1 MPPLLFDILTL
12 GLGLVLLGCGG
23 DLLVRGSV
31 TIAYR
36 LGISPMI
43 VGLTVVAFGT
53 SAPELAFNVLASI
66 NHSSGLVFG
75 NIVGSNICNIGL
87 ILGIAALIKPLTVHS
102 GLIRREVP
110 VMIGA
115 LVAMVAMGYL
125 GPTGPGGGYGF
136 SRLEG
141 VILLLALTIYTWGTI
156 AIALRQRT
164 GMQDYSQSVEDV
176 SKSDHD
182 RPLWRAWLFFLF
194 GLFLLTAGGSFGK
207 DGAVGIAQTLSIPDE
222 IIGLTIIA
230 IGTSLP
236 ELTTV
241 LIAIRKGQ
249 VDMAIGNIIGSNIF
263 NVLFVFGMSVT
274 ISPVDLPEGAFESL
288 AVMIGCGVMLL
299 LMSRTRSGTL
309 SRFGGSAL
317 LTVYTVYLAHQ
328 SLLAITASRAAAA
341 ATL

>member
-1 MPPLLFDILTL
+1 ML
-12 GLGLVLLGCGG
+12 GIGLVLLGFGG

-66 NHSSGLVFG
+66 NHKGGLVFG

-87 ILGIAALIKPLTVHS
+87 ILGIAALIKPLTVHA
-102 GLIRREVP
+102 GLIKREVP

-115 LVAMVAMGYL
+115 LLAMVAMGYL
-125 GPTGPGGGYGF
+125 GQAGPGGGLGF
-136 SRLEG
+136 SRIEG
-141 VILLLALTIYTWGTI
+141 VILLAGLAIYTWGTI
-156 AIALRQRT
+156 AIAVRQRS
-164 GMQDYSQSVEDV
+164 GMKDYSQSVEDV
-176 SKSDHD
+176 SKPDHD
-182 RPLWRAWLFFLF
+182 RPMWRAWLFFIL

-207 DGAVGIAQTLSIPDE
+207 DGAVGIAQTLHIPDE

-241 LIAIRKGQ
+241 IIAIRKGQ
-249 VDMAIGNIIGSNIF
+249 VDMAIGNIVGSNIF

-274 ISPVDLPEGAFESL
+274 VSPVDLIPGAFESL
-288 AVMIGCGVMLL
+288 VVMISCGVMLL
-299 LMSRTRSGTL
+299 LMSRTKNGIL
-309 SRFGGSAL
+309 SRFEGVAL
-317 LTVYTVYLAHQ
+317 LTIYAVYLAHQ
-328 SLLAITASRAAAA
+328 SLLAVAASRAAAT